1 MPRPLRVGIDAHT
14 VDRRQTGNE
23 RFTVGLTDALSRRD
37 DVDVIAYVDRGVR
50 WPTEAA
56 GAPTIVELRAR
67 QPQLRIPFELP
78 VRARRDRLDVLQ
90 VAYVAPPVTG
100 VPLVTVVHDLSFEDL
115 PRTFALQTLIRLRT
129 MVRLAVRR
137 SAAVVC
143 GSDFTRRRLIET
155 YRLDPERVF
164 HVPYGVAAEWQ
175 PMAAEESQE
184 TLRAH
189 RLPERFILAVGTA
202 HPRKNLARLVGA
214 VARLREESGPDVML
228 VVAGP
233 AGVATDAL
241 DVAIRSGGADGWV
254 RQLGYV
260 TDDELR
266 ALYGTCAAFAYPSL
280 YEGFGLPV
288 LEALAS
294 GAIVVTSSTTAT
306 AEAAGDACVLV
317 DPGDEESIASGLR
330 KALDDTSLRAEL
342 RGRVPDHLARF
353 SWDACAAAM
362 VGVYRAAI
370 RGGRPG

>member
-1 MPRPLRVGIDAHT
+1 MPRALRVGIDAHT
-14 VDRRQTGNE
+14 VGRRQTGNE
-23 RFTVGLTDALSRRD
+23 RFTVELVDALSRRD
-37 DVDVIAYVDRGVR
+37 DVEVIAYVDRGVR
-50 WPTEAA
+50 WLA
-56 GAPTIVELRAR
+56 GGAGGPKIVELRAR
-67 QPQLRIPFELP
+67 QPQLRIPLELP

-90 VAYVAPPVTG
+90 VAYTAPPVLD
-100 VPLVTVVHDLSFEDL
+100 VPLVTVVHDLSFEDI
-115 PRTFALQTLIRLRT
+115 PRTFTLRTRLRLKST
-129 MVRLAVRR
+129 VRLAVGR
-137 SAAVVC
+137 SAAIVC
-143 GSDFTRRRLIET
+143 GSEFTRRRLIES
-155 YRLDPERVF
+155 YRLAPERVF

-184 TLRAH
+184 LLSAH
-189 RLPERFILAVGTA
+189 RLPERFVLAVGTA

-214 VARLREESGPDVML
+214 IARLRQESGPDVTL

-330 KALDDTSLRAEL
+330 KALDDASLRAEL
-342 RGRVPDHLARF
+342 RRRAPAHLARF